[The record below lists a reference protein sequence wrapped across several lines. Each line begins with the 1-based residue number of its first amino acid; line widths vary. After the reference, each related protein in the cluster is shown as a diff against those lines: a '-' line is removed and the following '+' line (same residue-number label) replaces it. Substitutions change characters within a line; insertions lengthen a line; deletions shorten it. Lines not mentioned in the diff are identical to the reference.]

1 MYHKVFQFLVE
12 EFSADFTRWL
22 RGKSI
27 PMIRLQPQELF
38 PDDSAV
44 KHETISEKTC
54 QFLVAEFSADFAN
67 WLEGESIVITG
78 LQPQDFPL
86 EPIRAESLILKAVGE
101 RSIGH
106 LEFQT
111 QPDQEIPCQMIDY
124 FIRIYGKFPDYEIWQ
139 VVIYLVRTESPLVYQ
154 TEFSSGRMRHEFEVI
169 RMWEQPLETFLSC
182 PGLLPLAV
190 FSQCENP
197 EMALVEVATAID
209 KIESVKERANLA
221 AASRIL
227 ARLVLEEDLID
238 RVLRRDIIQESA
250 IDQEGCRG
258 ESD

>member
-22 RGKSI
+22 RGKSM

-38 PDDSAV
+38 PNNATI
-44 KHETISEKTC
+44 KPETIYDKTC
-54 QFLVAEFSADFAN
+54 QFLVADFSTDFAN

-78 LQPQDFPL
+78 LQSQDFPL

-106 LEFQT
+106 LEFHT
-111 QPDQEIPCQMIDY
+111 QPDQEILCQMTDY

-139 VVIYLVRTESPLVYQ
+139 VVIYLMRTESPLVYQ
-154 TEFSSGRMRHEFEVI
+154 NQFSAGTMQHQFEVI
-169 RMWEQPLETFLSC
+169 RIWEQPLETFLNY

-227 ARLVLEEDLID
+227 ARLVLEEDLINKI
-238 RVLRRDIIQESA
+238 VRRDIIQESV

-258 ESD
+258 SD